1 MGTYIF
7 TAKVKNAQQLKKLP
21 GYIAA
26 LLLICDKY
34 INIHCKGNEYV
45 VDIIEFI

>member
-26 LLLICDKY
+26 LLSKTCPD
-34 INIHCKGNEYV
+34 NIAKILLKVALNNNE
-45 VDIIEFI
+45 IK